1 MEKGLSDFLIILST
15 VDPIGTLALF
25 VALTAQYEP
34 GERMK
39 IAFRAV
45 GYATV
50 ILLVSLVAGQFLL
63 GKLGVPLASFQLA
76 GAIIFFLFGVQMVF
90 GSGAGDPSAKVE
102 SGHDAAVFPLAVPSL
117 ASPGSIL
124 AVVVLTD
131 NNRYSIPEQAF
142 TGGALLLVM
151 AITLLVLLLA
161 NRIFRIIGHSGA
173 SLLVR
178 VLGLIL
184 AALAVDMGFNGILG
198 LMELIPDS

>member
-1 MEKGLSDFLIILST
+1 MDKALGDFLIILST
-15 VDPIGTLALF
+15 VDPMSTLALF
-25 VALTAQYEP
+25 VGLTAQYEP
-34 GERMK
+34 HERVK

-45 GYATV
+45 GFSTL
-50 ILLVSLVAGQFLL
+50 ILLASLVVGQILL
-63 GKLGVPLASFQLA
+63 GALGIPLASFQLA

-90 GSGAGDPSAKVE
+90 GSGAGDTSMKIE
-102 SGHDAAVFPLAVPSL
+102 SGHDSAVFPLAVPSL

-131 NNRYSIPEQAF
+131 NNRYSIPEQAI

-151 AITLLVLLLA
+151 GITLLVLLLA
-161 NRIFRIIGHSGA
+161 NQIFRIIGHAGA

-184 AALAVDMGFNGILG
+184 AALAVDMAFDGILG
-198 LMELIPDS
+198 LIELVPDR